1 MASVFALVWL
11 VASSFWGE
19 WESPRL
25 RALLIFWSVLVGGTL
40 LMRLRNGNCWLVLML
55 QLLLRRVAAEPDVWT
70 DGSLVDDKV
79 FGSSSAGAGCF
90 TYRCSRLWAN
100 WRWGH
105 LDEDVGEVAVLFL
118 VHCSLSRGLSSG
130 VLFLLC
136 RLMMGYILGLTILEL
151 YGMLAAS
158 WMARL
163 LLVLLSWLRMGIL
176 FCFLRGCS
184 VFGVGH
190 GSYF

>member
-1 MASVFALVWL
+1 M
-11 VASSFWGE
+11 G
-19 WESPRL
+19 SPRAPSPANL
-25 RALLIFWSVLVGGTL
+25 LECALGRYSSDALTEWQLMVGFDAAAAA
-40 LMRLRNGNCWLVLML
+40 
-55 QLLLRRVAAEPDVWT
+55 RRVAAEPDVWT

-79 FGSSSAGAGCF
+79 SGSSSAGAGCF
-90 TYRCSRLWAN
+90 TYRCSRLWAT

-130 VLFLLC
+130 VLLLLC

-158 WMARL
+158 WVARL

-176 FCFLRGCS
+176 FCLLRGCS
-184 VFGVGH
+184 VFGDGH